1 MVTFSTFLELSWQPN
16 TTSQKSN
23 LLIFNCGRHKNQPN
37 TILNKEK
44 TLRNPKI
51 PNQNP
56 KVLSLSL
63 SLSLS
68 TIGQKPN
75 SSQLKITTQFV
86 GDGFVT
92 KFMSLIY

>member
-1 MVTFSTFLELSWQPN
+1 MVTFSTILELSWQPN

-63 SLSLS
+63 SLS
-68 TIGQKPN
+68 TFGKKPN
-75 SSQLKITTQFV
+75 YSQLKITTQFV

-92 KFMSLIY
+92 KFMSLNY